1 LIDNPFVSTP
11 SIETSSKPN
20 PDDEPMAPQIVT
32 DYDHDK
38 KCFLSDNA
46 DGKFTASG
54 LSSKIIFRG
63 AILCMK
69 EEKKKPRNY
78 IQIGSMH
85 VEIG

>member
-1 LIDNPFVSTP
+1 
-11 SIETSSKPN
+11 
-20 PDDEPMAPQIVT
+20 MARIILPVWNDLLKVKDLYLKGRIMIVGDGEFT
-32 DYDHDK
+32 D
-38 KCFLSDNA
+38 
-46 DGKFTASG
+46 SG

-69 EEKKKPRNY
+69 EEKKMPRNY

>member
-1 LIDNPFVSTP
+1 MKLDAKQCELVQLMQKFI
-11 SIETSSKPN
+11 
-20 PDDEPMAPQIVT
+20 DEPMAPQIVT

>member
-1 LIDNPFVSTP
+1 MFDFVP
-11 SIETSSKPN
+11 HYRL
-20 PDDEPMAPQIVT
+20 PDSDEPMAPQIVT

-85 VEIG
+85 VEIGW

>member
-1 LIDNPFVSTP
+1 MKLLPENLIARNP
-11 SIETSSKPN
+11 EK
-20 PDDEPMAPQIVT
+20 DLDEPMAPQIVT